1 MMRHLAIAL
10 AALWLALTP
19 AAADPFGT
27 PSAAPAVEAAAPPAS
42 FGASW
47 GGTLLRRLAHA
58 QMGLNR
64 TVASEFRQVRETGS
78 AAAIAAILALAFAW
92 GVLHAAGPG
101 HGKSVVASYFVA
113 HGARWTSGIVMGGL
127 ISLLQGLTA
136 IGAVL
141 VLSRILHLKQLEV
154 ENKGALIQVVSYA
167 LVTGLGAAMFWRA
180 ATGRAC
186 HHGHAH
192 GDGQCGREHGSGLRR
207 MLVAAAG
214 IAPCGSAVIIMLFA
228 LGNQAMGLGIAAV
241 LALSL
246 GMAATLSAIG
256 VLSIL
261 GRRSLMRLTEHG
273 HGLAERVGQAL
284 ALLGAGAVVGF
295 SLLLML
301 GAWSQL

>member
-1 MMRHLAIAL
+1 
-10 AALWLALTP
+10 
-19 AAADPFGT
+19 
-27 PSAAPAVEAAAPPAS
+27 
-42 FGASW
+42 
-47 GGTLLRRLAHA
+47 
-58 QMGLNR
+58 
-64 TVASEFRQVRETGS
+64 
-78 AAAIAAILALAFAW
+78 
-92 GVLHAAGPG
+92 
-101 HGKSVVASYFVA
+101 
-113 HGARWTSGIVMGGL
+113 
-127 ISLLQGLTA
+127 
-136 IGAVL
+136 
-141 VLSRILHLKQLEV
+141 
-154 ENKGALIQVVSYA
+154 LIQVVSYA
-167 LVTGLGAAMFWRA
+167 LVAGLGAAMFWRA

-186 HHGHAH
+186 RHGHAH
-192 GDGQCGREHGSGLRR
+192 GDGQCGHEHGSGLRR

-214 IAPCGSAVIIMLFA
+214 VAPCGSAVIIMLFA